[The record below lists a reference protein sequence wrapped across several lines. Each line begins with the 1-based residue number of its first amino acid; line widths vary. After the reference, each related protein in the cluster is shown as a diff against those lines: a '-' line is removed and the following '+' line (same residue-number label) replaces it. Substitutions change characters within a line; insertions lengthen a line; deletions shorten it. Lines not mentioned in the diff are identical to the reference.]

1 MKSILLHIQTDP
13 GLASRLDFAIDL
25 AQATGA
31 HIRCAQITPF
41 DRFVGIDTF
50 GGVHVSEVMLEE
62 LREAEQLERARVETR
77 LAQEGLSWDWTSQ
90 DGDIAHMLMAL
101 GRLSDAIIVS
111 RADLGGNVLTRPDDI
126 VSDVAI
132 HSRTPVFSVP
142 HDRGYF
148 EAGRAVAIAWN
159 GSYEAAHALRSA
171 VPLLRLAGAV
181 HLIEVGQPD
190 EDFPALLAAA
200 YLQRHGVTAT
210 LTAVEPST
218 GGIGQAL
225 RDAASAV
232 DAGYLVM
239 GAYGH
244 SRLREAILGGVTRDL
259 IAHAPLPL
267 FLAH

>member
-1 MKSILLHIQTDP
+1 MKSILLHVQTDQ

-25 AQATGA
+25 ARVTGA

-50 GGVHVSEVMLEE
+50 GGVHVSDVMLEE
-62 LREAEQLERARVETR
+62 LREAEQAERSKVEAR
-77 LAQEGLSWDWTSQ
+77 LAGDGISWDWISR
-90 DGDIAHMLMAL
+90 DGDVAHMLMAL
-101 GRLSDAIIVS
+101 GRLSDVIVVS
-111 RADLGGNVLTRPDDI
+111 RSDLSGNVLTRPDDI

-142 HDRGYF
+142 VDKGAFTADR
-148 EAGRAVAIAWN
+148 AAAIAWN

-171 VPLLRLAGAV
+171 LPLLRIAASV
-181 HLIEVGQPD
+181 HLIEAGRPD
-190 EDFPALLAAA
+190 EDFPALQAAD
-200 YLQRHGVTAT
+200 YLLRHGIAAG
-210 LTAVEPST
+210 LTS
-218 GGIGQAL
+218 IGDPAGSISETL
-225 RDAASAV
+225 RDTASQL

-244 SRLREAILGGVTRDL
+244 SRLREAILGGVTREL

>member
-25 AQATGA
+25 ARETGA
-31 HIRCAQITPF
+31 HLLCAQITPF
-41 DRFVGIDTF
+41 DGFIGIDTF
-50 GGVHVSEVMLEE
+50 GGVHVSNVMLDE

-77 LAQEGLSWDWTSQ
+77 LTHDGLSWDWINQ
-90 DGDIAHMLMAL
+90 DGDIAHMLLAL
-101 GRLSDAIIVS
+101 GRLSDVIVVS
-111 RADLGGNVLTRPDDI
+111 RADPSGNVLTRPDDI
-126 VSDVAI
+126 VSDIAI
-132 HSRTPVFSVP
+132 HSRTPVLAVP
-142 HDRGYF
+142 AGRGDF
-148 EAGRAVAIAWN
+148 EADRPVAIAWN
-159 GSYEAAHALRSA
+159 GSYEAAHALRLA
-171 VPLLRLAGAV
+171 VPLLRLAASV
-181 HLIEVGQPD
+181 HLIEVGTPN
-190 EDFPALLAAA
+190 EDLPAAQAAA
-200 YLQRHGVTAT
+200 YLMRHGITASVKAIGKPAGG
-210 LTAVEPST
+210 TA
-218 GGIGQAL
+218 QAL